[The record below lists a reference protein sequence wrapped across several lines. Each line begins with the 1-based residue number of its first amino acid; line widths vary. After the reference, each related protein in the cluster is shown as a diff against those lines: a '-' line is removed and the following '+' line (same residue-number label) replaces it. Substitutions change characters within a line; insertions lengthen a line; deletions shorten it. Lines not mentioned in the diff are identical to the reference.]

1 MCLLSSVDTP
11 LNPHDIQFMAACL
24 PLAGGGVDDDRVL
37 VEVGGTV
44 VMLGRVVD

>member
-24 PLAGGGVDDDRVL
+24 PLAGGDVVDDRVL
-37 VEVGGTV
+37 LEVADTV
-44 VMLGRVVD
+44 VLLGGLVD